1 VARRPGGGRNARW
14 NGAPGTSLRLR
25 AGSPINIGREG
36 AHLILELGKDAE
48 VMDAPLF
55 VERRNRLGPRYL
67 AARCPHRRKG
77 DVLVYRADRLLY
89 EIAAFMARRL

>member
-1 VARRPGGGRNARW
+1 
-14 NGAPGTSLRLR
+14 
-25 AGSPINIGREG
+25 
-36 AHLILELGKDAE
+36 
-48 VMDAPLF
+48 MDAPLF